1 MNIENRV
8 KAYVD
13 SGLSAAS
20 GLQPTEI
27 RELLEVFNLRDTHQ
41 TGTISAN
48 EFAKLLKYIGLDILQ
63 DEIDEIIKEMG
74 NTTQVSFESFVMTV
88 TKRPQVKI
96 QQETL
101 QQAFA
106 VIQSYDLEPIQVNH
120 ISMEKML
127 KVFTEYGSHRISREH
142 AANIIKQVA
151 HHPDTTAFDFTQFIN
166 TYFDN

>member
-63 DEIDEIIKEMG
+63 SNLSI
-74 NTTQVSFESFVMTV
+74 
-88 TKRPQVKI
+88 
-96 QQETL
+96 
-101 QQAFA
+101 
-106 VIQSYDLEPIQVNH
+106 NH
-120 ISMEKML
+120 
-127 KVFTEYGSHRISREH
+127 
-142 AANIIKQVA
+142 
-151 HHPDTTAFDFTQFIN
+151 
-166 TYFDN
+166 